1 VKTQDQVAN
10 IFTKPLKYDIFNKM
24 RDVLEVMK
32 KSSLKG
38 NNESNQI
45 SILKNRGIGL
55 LVSKSID
62 RLE

>member
-38 NNESNQI
+38 NNKSNQI